1 MDNAQHRLDPIDQDI
16 IKVLQEDGRMA
27 FGEIGRR
34 VGLSEAAARQ
44 RVHRLRREG
53 VIKIIA
59 FADPVALGLR
69 RAFMVLIT
77 ADGDLRDLARRVA
90 EHSQVEFVAI
100 TGGVHDLIAE
110 VQSTSEADTLDLVCL
125 LRADPAVRSIEV
137 LTYFHIEK
145 QDFEFLRH
153 GGANDRP
160 ASPHDPDPT

>member
-1 MDNAQHRLDPIDQDI
+1 MSNENVVIDSTDQEI

-44 RVHRLRREG
+44 RVHRLRRDG
-53 VIKIIA
+53 VMKIIA

-69 RAFMVLIT
+69 RAFMLLID
-77 ADGDLRDLARRVA
+77 ADGDLRALARRIA
-90 EHSQVEFVAI
+90 RHDRVEFVAI
-100 TGGVHDLIAE
+100 TGGVHDLLAE
-110 VQSTSEADTLDLVCL
+110 VQSASEADTLDLL
-125 LRADPAVRSIEV
+125 TAIRGEEGVRRVDV

-153 GGANDRP
+153 GEVGQ
-160 ASPHDPDPT
+160 SE